1 MSEHYDNKF
10 KGFLNGKGFYLVLAL
25 CLTGASAAAYIA
37 MDSAA
42 DRAAR
47 EQAQQPK
54 QMVEQKAQS
63 PLLEAQGKQEG
74 VKVESS
80 PASSSS
86 SKSFSSIVTTTSF
99 DTLTPSSSAIRYAVS

>member
-25 CLTGASAAAYIA
+25 CLVGASAAAYVA

-42 DRAAR
+42 DRAAK
-47 EQAQQPK
+47 K
-54 QMVEQKAQS
+54 QELSQKQVVEQKIQS

-86 SKSFSSIVTTTSF
+86 SIA
-99 DTLTPSSSAIRYAVS
+99 P